1 MKHFKLIPLVVA
13 IAALSAC
20 HQGGVGVDS
29 GASQKAA
36 TGSENGL
43 RSDRSITAHTAA
55 AASIQMPAA
64 PLMVSALTD
73 LAKREYLPP
82 KSAAAASGPM
92 AGIDIRSLI
101 WSGAMQAPLGV
112 PASALTGKPSPSGS
126 KTGDGIDA
134 QTAQVFGLLPIA
146 ASAYPWQG
154 WPFSC
159 FGCAKEGAWA
169 RGMARQI
176 IYSNTILTQLYP
188 SLGTQALADP
198 AAARAA
204 VQAAWKK
211 LPAATILAAWKEAG
225 DQVKEGGINF
235 DFTGSG
241 PAPIHFMIG
250 NNDFQGSPTGWKW
263 SQAGVVWFG
272 DGAISGKQ
280 TMLGLE
286 SAIDKSAGQT
296 SGTGTST
303 GTSTEQGAG
312 GSAGVK

>member
-1 MKHFKLIPLVVA
+1 MKPTIIKLAPIAL
-13 IAALSAC
+13 IAALAGC

-36 TGSENGL
+36 TSSENGL
-43 RSDRSITAHTAA
+43 RSDRSIATHTAA

-64 PLMVSALTD
+64 PLMIGALAD
-73 LAKREYLPP
+73 LAKDQYLPP
-82 KSAAAASGPM
+82 KSITASAASGPL
-92 AGIDIRSLI
+92 AGVNMRELI
-101 WSGAMQAPLGV
+101 WDGALAMPQD
-112 PASALTGKPSPSGS
+112 SATLTPR
-126 KTGDGIDA
+126 TA
-134 QTAQVFGLLPIA
+134 QTFGLLPIA

-154 WPFSC
+154 WPYSC
-159 FGCAKEGAWA
+159 FGCAKEVAWA
-169 RGMARQI
+169 RGMAQGVI
-176 IYSNTILTQLYP
+176 FSNLMLTQLYP

-204 VQAAWKK
+204 VQSAWKK
-211 LPAATILAAWKEAG
+211 LPPATILAAWRQAG
-225 DQVKEGGINF
+225 EQAQGSINF

-250 NNDFQGSPTGWKW
+250 SNDFQGSPTGWKW
-263 SQAGVVWFG
+263 SQSGVTWFG

-280 TMLGLE
+280 VSLSLE
-286 SAIDKSAGQT
+286 SAIDKSQSQT
-296 SGTGTST
+296 SGTGTSS